1 MYLICTAAFGTAA
14 FCPEDPGRR
23 PKMLSQH
30 GHNGF
35 TAAIIRINVVSD
47 KAYLEITTAAYGLTG
62 SRYIIQIFR
71 NHEFDTF
78 YKYIA
83 A

>member
-1 MYLICTAAFGTAA
+1 MGIPYV
-14 FCPEDPGRR
+14 PPPGWAVGYSG
-23 PKMLSQH
+23 KSNH
-30 GHNGF
+30 GF
-35 TAAIIRINVVSD
+35 AAAIIRINVVSD